1 MLYIEENKHNL
12 FINYLFKIQFIHT
25 EFTHF
30 SLYLMEEGV
39 FDGKLV
45 LLITKIN
52 CLSLREKHLFVLVC
66 GNQQDLRNVRKDH
79 SRTETALM

>member
-1 MLYIEENKHNL
+1 
-12 FINYLFKIQFIHT
+12 
-25 EFTHF
+25 
-30 SLYLMEEGV
+30 MEEGV